1 MTRYSINMEMKKR
14 ALTLAGFTF
23 IEMMVVISITMVIG
37 LMLANM
43 IVFTYRANAYIY
55 QQTAATD
62 NARRGVESAL
72 QNLREATSG
81 ADGSYPLLAV
91 ATSSVTFYGDVDIDG
106 SVEKV
111 RYYLV
116 GTTLYRGV
124 TNPVGSP
131 PSYVGQAEATSTIAA
146 YVKNFA
152 ANATLFQYYGNDG
165 AELTAPIDTADVRT
179 VGMSLMIDVDPNRTP
194 TTYTLIGSATMRN
207 LRELD

>member
-1 MTRYSINMEMKKR
+1 MK
-14 ALTLAGFTF
+14 AFTL
-23 IEMMVVISITMVIG
+23 IETMVVISITMVVG
-37 LMLANM
+37 LMLGNM

-62 NARRGVESAL
+62 NARRGVEYAL

-81 ADGSYPLLAV
+81 ADGSYALYAV
-91 ATSSVTFYGDVDIDG
+91 ATSSVTFYSDVDVDG

-111 RYYLV
+111 RYYLI
-116 GTTLYRGV
+116 GSTLYRGV

-131 PSYVGQAEATSTIAA
+131 PSYAGQAEATSTIAT

-152 ANATLFQYYGNDG
+152 ANATLFQYYGSDG
-165 AELTAPIDTADVRT
+165 TELTAPIDTAEVRT

-194 TTYTLIGSATMRN
+194 TTYTLIGSATFRN